1 MNYNLDFPN
10 NILINRH
17 FKSSDRC
24 LVTHIMKYF
33 QIVLVLV
40 MMALTTPL
48 FYVQATKEITRSQN
62 NKFIV
67 EATTKSKTQSSL
79 SSSEISISSVQ
90 LESSSVQSSSI
101 SSEIAISSSSS
112 LVSNSSQIESSSSVS
127 VTPIV
132 KKDEKDDR
140 KDELTAQILKSIE
153 DKKIAEA
160 RKEELTKKILKQEED
175 RKAAEK
181 KAAEE
186 KRIAEEKA
194 KEDERIKQE
203 EKIAEEKR
211 VEEEKKAVEA
221 RKIAEEK
228 AKELAAKKALESPK
242 VISSAAAGSFSE
254 AIDIQCANYGCN
266 PGQLKR
272 IMMCESTGNANAQNG
287 IYTGLFQFHP
297 QTFAAYSARAGLGNA
312 NIYNGFDQIATA
324 AYMFANGE
332 ARQWECK

>member
-1 MNYNLDFPN
+1 
-10 NILINRH
+10 
-17 FKSSDRC
+17 
-24 LVTHIMKYF
+24 MKYF

-48 FYVQATKEITRSQN
+48 FYVHATKEINRSQD
-62 NKFIV
+62 NKIIV
-67 EATTKSKTQSSL
+67 EATTKSKIQSSS
-79 SSSEISISSVQ
+79 SSSEISISSIQ
-90 LESSSVQSSSI
+90 LESSSIQSSSV
-101 SSEIAISSSSS
+101 SSEVVLSSSIISI
-112 LVSNSSQIESSSSVS
+112 SSQIESSSSAS
-127 VTPIV
+127 ETPIV
-132 KKDEKDDR
+132 KKDVNDDR

-160 RKEELTKKILKQEED
+160 KKEELTKKILKQEED

-194 KEDERIKQE
+194 KEEEERIKQE

-211 VEEEKKAVEA
+211 IEEEKKAIEA
-221 RKIAEEK
+221 KRIADEK
-228 AKELAAKKALESPK
+228 AKELAAKKAAEAPK
-242 VISSAAAGSFSE
+242 VISTAAAGSFSE

-297 QTFAAYSARAGLGNA
+297 QTFAAYSSRAGLANP

-324 AYMFANGE
+324 AYMFANGQ
-332 ARQWECK
+332 AAQWECK